1 MNIIKFRKFWLTLSV
16 TMVIVSIP
24 LIILFRLPMGIDFT
38 GGTLI
43 EIKPKDQISVTD
55 LRNRVGETTEKTV
68 QVQQSGD
75 NQFILR
81 VNISDNDQSKA
92 FENKIKEK
100 LPDSEIVRREN
111 IGTTVSASTTT
122 RAIYGLVLASI
133 LIIMYLAYAFRQVPR
148 SVSSWTFG
156 TIAVLTLIHDLSST
170 FAIYCILG
178 RILGYELDINALVAA
193 LTILGF
199 SVHDTIVV
207 FDRIR
212 ENIIKNPQKSFFQN
226 ANSSVNQTFARSL
239 NTSLTAILVL
249 VSMLILGGSTIK
261 PFILILALGIGIGT
275 YSSIF
280 IAAPSLAMWF
290 EYRNKNNKRVKIQ

>member
-1 MNIIKFRKFWLTLSV
+1 
-16 TMVIVSIP
+16 MVIVSIP

-156 TIAVLTLIHDLSST
+156 TIAILTLIHDLSST

>member
-1 MNIIKFRKFWLTLSV
+1 MNIIKYRKFWLIFSV
-16 TMVIVSIP
+16 LMVAVSI
-24 LIILFRLPMGIDFT
+24 LVIFLFRLPLGIDFT

-43 EIKPKDQISVTD
+43 EFKPKDKMETQQIREQVKTI
-55 LRNRVGETTEKTV
+55 GEKSV
-68 QVQQSGD
+68 QVQQSGE
-75 NQFILR
+75 NQFIVR
-81 VNISDNDQSKA
+81 SSVSSNEDSKK
-92 FENKIKEK
+92 FEQEIKNKFQG
-100 LPDSEIVRREN
+100 SEIVRREN
-111 IGTTVSASTTT
+111 IGTLVSANTTR
-122 RAIYGLVLASI
+122 RAIYGLLIASV

-156 TIAVLTLIHDLSST
+156 TIAILTLLHDLSAT
-170 FAIYCILG
+170 FAIYCFIG
-178 RILGYELDINALVAA
+178 KALGYELDSNVLVAA

-212 ENIIKNPQKSFFQN
+212 ENIIKRPQMSFSRN
-226 ANSSVNQTFARSL
+226 ANSSINQTFARSL

-261 PFILILALGIGIGT
+261 PFILMLTLGIAIGT

-280 IAAPSLAMWF
+280 IAAPSLVLWF
-290 EYRNKNNKRVKIQ
+290 EYKNKDSKNVKI

>member
-156 TIAVLTLIHDLSST
+156 TIAILTLIHDLSST

>member
-1 MNIIKFRKFWLTLSV
+1 MNIIKFRKFWLILSLS
-16 TMVIVSIP
+16 MVIVSIP
-24 LIILFRLPMGIDFT
+24 LIILFKLPMGIDFT

-43 EIKPKDQISVTD
+43 EIKPKDEISVSD
-55 LRNRVGETTEKTV
+55 LRNRVGETTQKTV
-68 QVQQSGD
+68 QIQQSGD

-81 VNISDNDQSKA
+81 VNISDNDQSKE
-92 FENKIKEK
+92 FEAKIKEK

-111 IGTTVSASTTT
+111 IGTTVSSSTTT
-122 RAIYGLVLASI
+122 RAIYGLLLASL

-156 TIAVLTLIHDLSST
+156 TIAILTLTHDLAAT
-170 FAIYCILG
+170 FAIYCVIG
-178 RILGYELDINALVAA
+178 RIFGYELDINALVAA

-212 ENIIKNPQKSFFQN
+212 ENIIKNPQKSFSEN
-226 ANSSVNQTFARSL
+226 ANSSINQTFARSL

-261 PFILILALGIGIGT
+261 PFILILTLGIGIGT

-280 IAAPSLAMWF
+280 IAAPALVIWF
-290 EYRNKNNKRVKIQ
+290 EHRNKDNKRVKI

>member
-1 MNIIKFRKFWLTLSV
+1 MNIIKFRKFWLGLSIA
-16 TMVIVSIP
+16 MVVVSIP
-24 LIILFRLPMGIDFT
+24 VIILFRLPMGIDFT

-68 QVQQSGD
+68 LIQQSGD

-81 VNISDNDQSKA
+81 VNISDNDQSKT

-111 IGTTVSASTTT
+111 IGTTVSSSTTT
-122 RAIYGLVLASI
+122 KAIYGLVLASI

-156 TIAVLTLIHDLSST
+156 TIAILTLVHDLSST
-170 FAIYCILG
+170 FAIYCVLG

-212 ENIIKNPQKSFFQN
+212 ENIIKNPQKSFTQN

-280 IAAPSLAMWF
+280 IAAPALVIWF
-290 EYRNKNNKRVKIQ
+290 EYRNKDNKRVKV

>member
-1 MNIIKFRKFWLTLSV
+1 
-16 TMVIVSIP
+16 MVIVSIP